1 MCGGTWRWWIALA
14 NVAGSLAG
22 TRLALKHGAG
32 FVRGVFIVVVTLL
45 ISQDGLRWIP
55 EMTGVNPQIRHTELD
70 LPARPEALVQLSLLM
85 AGDDIDLR
93 AASMLIE
100 GDMALASAVMRAVN
114 ASFYGVEGRVQTVL
128 QAAQYLGLR
137 RDRRPDLRGFAA
149 RRLSPEPLLDAV
161 WARSARRGAIMG
173 RLGQR
178 LGADGWV
185 AHSAGL
191 FEECGKAL
199 LVKQAGAQYLPLLRA
214 ASDDAALA
222 DAEQAA
228 FGVRHDALS
237 SALMQAWGLAW
248 TAVLAVRTR
257 LALRGGG
264 ALSDEPR
271 SRAFRPCPCSRTP

>member
-1 MCGGTWRWWIALA
+1 
-14 NVAGSLAG
+14 
-22 TRLALKHGAG
+22 
-32 FVRGVFIVVVTLL
+32 
-45 ISQDGLRWIP
+45 
-55 EMTGVNPQIRHTELD
+55 MTGVNPQIRHTELD

-137 RDRRPDLRGFAA
+137 EIAALTYEVSLRAA
-149 RRLSPEPLLDAV
+149 FPPEPLLDAV

-257 LALRGGG
+257 LALHGGA
-264 ALSDEPR
+264 ALSDEPLVARVQALSLLAHAMIGRQDPAPVIERAAAPAGFDAALLQRAVDEVAATLAR
-271 SRAFRPCPCSRTP
+271 SDVKP